1 MNAFTKGEEKGAII
15 AIARMI
21 LTAIYNMFVTGEV
34 WSPCDL
40 YKIDMPQELMDKQ
53 KEKAIN
59 QAIKLLVSNG
69 IIKNTD
75 FSVA

>member
-1 MNAFTKGEEKGAII
+1 
-15 AIARMI
+15 
-21 LTAIYNMFVTGEV
+21 
-34 WSPCDL
+34 
-40 YKIDMPQELMDKQ
+40 MPQELMDKQ